1 MDELDREGSNGR
13 MLAAAGAAAAVF
25 AAIALGLT
33 RRKTVL
39 APGVEIDAP
48 AELPAPKADLPAAA
62 TGGGADIRRLAE
74 QVAEVAPEVI
84 AALEQHAPD
93 TARKLRDGLALLRRR
108 VKDEGD
114 AATAALEDGIG
125 EASDFAH
132 FRGLSQAQVA
142 AARAAAAAVARAE
155 RALASRDKGADALRA
170 RTEGATEDIVPALRE
185 IAQQAAEGAIDL
197 WQAARARG
205 ADAAQ
210 TARLDLAAPLER
222 AEEALHGLAERTHD
236 AEGKLKDRAKAVEG
250 RVEERV
256 ERVRDAAAGA
266 ASNAKGKADTTV
278 ERVHE
283 AADEAVDAGKEAG
296 AAFMWL
302 AAAFGLIFYVLLSEE
317 RREQLTRFTDEASV
331 QLRELLRDVRGY
343 DDEF

>member
-1 MDELDREGSNGR
+1 MDELDREGSSGR
-13 MLAAAGAAAAVF
+13 TLAAAGAAAAVF

-39 APGVEIDAP
+39 APGVDAP
-48 AELPAPKADLPAAA
+48 VVDVPAVPEVDVPAKA
-62 TGGGADIRRLAE
+62 GADIRRLVE
-74 QVAEVAPEVI
+74 QVAEVAPEVL

-93 TARKLRDGLALLRRR
+93 TARKLRDRLAVVRRR
-108 VKDEGD
+108 VKEEGD
-114 AATAALEDGIG
+114 AFASTVED
-125 EASDFAH
+125 ASELADDPSHA
-132 FRGLSQAQVA
+132 RGLTQAQMV

-155 RALASRDKGADALRA
+155 RALASRDKVADAARA
-170 RTEGATEDIVPALRE
+170 RSESVADDVVPALRE
-185 IAQQAAEGAIDL
+185 IAQQAAEGAIEL

-205 ADAAQ
+205 TDAAHA
-210 TARLDLAAPLER
+210 ARHDLAGPLDK
-222 AEEALHGLAERTHD
+222 AEHAVHGLAERTHD
-236 AEGKLKDRAKAVEG
+236 AEEALRERARTVEHK
-250 RVEERV
+250 VEARV
-256 ERVRDAAAGA
+256 ERVRGA
-266 ASNAKGKADTTV
+266 ATGAKDKADQAA

-302 AAAFGLIFYVLLSEE
+302 AAALGLIFYVLLSEE

-331 QLRELLRDVRGY
+331 QVRELLRDVRGY